1 MTILHHNLT
10 RTLYPVFCDLV
21 LRANGSGHLTP
32 AKAGQ
37 MASKPTAQAVEAII
51 EELKRTIRVEEGRA
65 KTHGG

>member
-1 MTILHHNLT
+1 
-10 RTLYPVFCDLV
+10 
-21 LRANGSGHLTP
+21 
-32 AKAGQ
+32 

>member
-10 RTLYPVFCDLV
+10 RTLYPVLCDLV
-21 LRANGSGHLTP
+21 LKANKAGHLTP

-51 EELKRTIRVEEGRA
+51 EELKRTVRVEEGKSR
-65 KTHGG
+65 G

>member
-1 MTILHHNLT
+1 MTLLHHNLS
-10 RTLYPVFCDLV
+10 RTLYPVLCDLV
-21 LRANGSGHLTP
+21 LMANRAGHLTP

-65 KTHGG
+65 KTNG